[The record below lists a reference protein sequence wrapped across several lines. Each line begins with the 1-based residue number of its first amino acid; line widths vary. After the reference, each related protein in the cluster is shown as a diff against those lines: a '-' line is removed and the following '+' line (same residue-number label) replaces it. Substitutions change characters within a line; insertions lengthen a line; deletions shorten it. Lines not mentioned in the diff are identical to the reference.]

1 MEEILSSPSCSLF
14 PVPFFQDQIYVT
26 LQQRLQFIVQ
36 SRPDW
41 WIFGFLAAGEG
52 FNGQLVLSWGDG
64 HFRCNKQAASSSNK
78 TVNGCGSDVTD
89 CEWYYTVS
97 VTRCFGIGDGVLR
110 RTFSSGEFVWLSV
123 KEARTHEIQTLVC
136 ISTAC
141 GVVELESSDMIKQ
154 DWSTVQLAKSLFE
167 SDIASLQIPTHSS
180 NNVPLLFMMLSL
192 KDKPQ
197 ESEII
202 VKELTGLG
210 RSSSGSGQSDSDGNF
225 ASAYTDNGRSRETG
239 RKPAV
244 SEKETPLNHVEEER
258 YFSLLAD
265 AVTYINE
272 LKDKIHELENKLV
285 QQLPRKKKGH
295 ARFKSLSFCESV
307 GCGCEDRGS
316 EAMIRV
322 QCPDINYP
330 AAKLMDALRDLD
342 FQVHHASV
350 SSVRELMLQDSVVKV
365 PDGII
370 SEEVM
375 RTAIYQMMQ
384 N

>member
-78 TVNGCGSDVTD
+78 QQGGGHQ
-89 CEWYYTVS
+89 
-97 VTRCFGIGDGVLR
+97 RPQPKFGVR
-110 RTFSSGEFVWLSV
+110 V

-285 QQLPRKKKGH
+285 QQLPRKKK
-295 ARFKSLSFCESV
+295 AMSMSTSRNICYNLSAGSTIMYHYHYTTI
-307 GCGCEDRGS
+307 RGPFQVIIILRKQ
-316 EAMIRV
+316 AMIRV

>member
-1 MEEILSSPSCSLF
+1 MVLHGVRDKMFRDRRRCSPED
-14 PVPFFQDQIYVT
+14 FQ
-26 LQQRLQFIVQ
+26 
-36 SRPDW
+36 
-41 WIFGFLAAGEG
+41 
-52 FNGQLVLSWGDG
+52 
-64 HFRCNKQAASSSNK
+64 
-78 TVNGCGSDVTD
+78 
-89 CEWYYTVS
+89 
-97 VTRCFGIGDGVLR
+97 LR
-110 RTFSSGEFVWLSV
+110 R
-123 KEARTHEIQTLVC
+123 VC
-136 ISTAC
+136 
-141 GVVELESSDMIKQ
+141 
-154 DWSTVQLAKSLFE
+154 LAERAKV
-167 SDIASLQIPTHSS
+167 QIPTHSS

-225 ASAYTDNGRSRETG
+225 ASAYTDN
-239 RKPAV
+239 
-244 SEKETPLNHVEEER
+244 
-258 YFSLLAD
+258 D

-272 LKDKIHELENKLV
+272 LKDKIHELENN
-285 QQLPRKKKGH
+285 
-295 ARFKSLSFCESV
+295 V